1 MTKYMSEQKKETG
14 QKKSISSQAKTLIIN
29 ANTFKLKNYFNLL
42 DKFTNDL
49 YKINEISNF
58 DTQQISMLKQI
69 AEHLFLLLEDIT
81 ITNEAVVP
89 KKSQSIR
96 RETEESSREI
106 LNNFLPDD
114 LGINQRRQIFERAV
128 PIILKQKT
136 HESKFRVNLDEVM
149 KKLYHVKQEV
159 VDSSMKIGENFHFFI
174 EKKTKEALEI
184 LFLYLNDKNNV
195 DSYRTNF
202 FFGEQKREIE
212 NQARNSIK
220 NIVKSEDN
228 NISPEKINNIVK
240 YVMTALEGEK
250 TRRERQAR

>member
-1 MTKYMSEQKKETG
+1 MTKYMTKQQEMSST
-14 QKKSISSQAKTLIIN
+14 KSISSQTKTLIIN

-49 YKINEISNF
+49 YKINEVSNF
-58 DTQQISMLKQI
+58 DTQQITILKQI
-69 AEHLFLLLEDIT
+69 AVHLFLLLEDIT
-81 ITNEAVVP
+81 ITNEAIVP

-96 RETEESSREI
+96 RETEESSKEI

-114 LGINQRRQIFERAV
+114 LGFNQRRQIFETAV

-136 HESKFRVNLDEVM
+136 QENKFRMNLNEVI
-149 KKLYHVKQEV
+149 KKLHHVKQEV
-159 VDSSMKIGENFHFFI
+159 IDSSLKIGENFYFFI

-184 LFLYLNDKNNV
+184 VYLYLNDKNNV

-212 NQARNSIK
+212 NQARKSIK
-220 NIVKSEDN
+220 NIVTSDDN
-228 NISPEKINNIVK
+228 DVSPEKINDIVK
-240 YVMTALEGEK
+240 YVMAALEGEK
-250 TRRERQAR
+250 TRREHKTS